1 MNGNQ
6 IIQPTIVYIEV
17 SPKKLSNREVSKVY
31 DSLYRQGK
39 LAQHDKLTNTLQKAQ
54 YIRNSERFVTIRIP
68 DTRIPAFLGRSGIT
82 RKDINT
88 VRGGTHRDLD
98 QLEAEAESED
108 DLGEYKYPA
117 IKLEPENENEDLSTT
132 IINAIQKMDNDPRN
146 LMEGTGNMDISL
158 AVRADSED
166 EALKDAVEEEVNL
179 DQSNSSGWDDLDQ
192 TIGQVE
198 LTSHTTSV
206 GVLPTVP
213 PRSSTLPVLMTQTA
227 DGKDKTDMKLDA
239 GGSIPIWKKS
249 SDKKEE
255 VQNVRMYIRDLKRL
269 KTLKVL
275 RNEALLINASLVKS
289 GRTSLYE
296 EMPKE
301 AEESVDEFV
310 KYLQTAYGLT
320 RIDMMRDLQN
330 LKQGRDESPY
340 TFLSRVITLYYEARG
355 EAKKTAQE
363 VIGNKI
369 EKFEITKLFLDGL
382 YDNRISVQLQSRI
395 DELKFSELALT
406 AKNAASALQRSAT
419 ASINHIEQAEEQ
431 TLQQLE
437 RAIDVLNINSDQRA
451 RKNWRTNSGKEN
463 RHAFGACYS
472 CGKRGHRAKDC
483 RSKTNKEQR
492 KCFFC
497 NKIGH
502 LERDCRAKKR
512 GSKPEKSEGK
522 ERRCYNC
529 NKPGHFARECR
540 APKST

>member
-1 MNGNQ
+1 
-6 IIQPTIVYIEV
+6 
-17 SPKKLSNREVSKVY
+17 
-31 DSLYRQGK
+31 
-39 LAQHDKLTNTLQKAQ
+39 
-54 YIRNSERFVTIRIP
+54 
-68 DTRIPAFLGRSGIT
+68 
-82 RKDINT
+82 
-88 VRGGTHRDLD
+88 
-98 QLEAEAESED
+98 
-108 DLGEYKYPA
+108 
-117 IKLEPENENEDLSTT
+117 
-132 IINAIQKMDNDPRN
+132 MDNDPRN

-179 DQSNSSGWDDLDQ
+179 DESNSSGWDTLDQ

-198 LTSHTTSV
+198 LTSHTTSM

-213 PRSSTLPVLMTQTA
+213 PRTTTLPVLMNQINE
-227 DGKDKTDMKLDA
+227 GKDKTDMKLDA
-239 GGSIPIWKKS
+239 GGSIPIWKKGT
-249 SDKKEE
+249 DKKEE

-330 LKQGRDESPY
+330 LRQGKDESPY

-355 EAKKTAQE
+355 EAKKTAQQ
-363 VIGNKI
+363 VIESRI

-406 AKNAASALQRSAT
+406 AKNAASALQRAAA
-419 ASINHIEQAEEQ
+419 ASINHIEQTGEQ

-437 RAIDVLNINSDQRA
+437 RAIDVLNIKSDQRA
-451 RKNWRTNSGKEN
+451 MKNWKPNSGKEN

-472 CGKRGHRAKDC
+472 CGKTGHRAKDC
-483 RSKTNKEQR
+483 RSKNNKEQR

-497 NKIGH
+497 NKVGH

-512 GSKPEKSEGK
+512 GNRPEKSGAK
-522 ERRCYNC
+522 EKRCYNC
-529 NKPGHFARECR
+529 NKPGHFARECK

>member
-1 MNGNQ
+1 MNDNQ

-31 DSLYRQGK
+31 DSLYRQRK
-39 LAQHDKLTNTLQKAQ
+39 LAPHDRLTNTLQKAQ

-166 EALKDAVEEEVNL
+166 EELKDAVEEEINL

-198 LTSHTTSV
+198 LTSHTTSM

-213 PRSSTLPVLMTQTA
+213 PRTTTLPVLMTEKTQTN

-340 TFLSRVITLYYEARG
+340 TLTRAPNVLY
-355 EAKKTAQE
+355 KM
-363 VIGNKI
+363 
-369 EKFEITKLFLDGL
+369 
-382 YDNRISVQLQSRI
+382 ISNYHV
-395 DELKFSELALT
+395 
-406 AKNAASALQRSAT
+406 N
-419 ASINHIEQAEEQ
+419 
-431 TLQQLE
+431 
-437 RAIDVLNINSDQRA
+437 
-451 RKNWRTNSGKEN
+451 
-463 RHAFGACYS
+463 S
-472 CGKRGHRAKDC
+472 CGVSNFDNFNRYELIKP
-483 RSKTNKEQR
+483 TN
-492 KCFFC
+492 
-497 NKIGH
+497 
-502 LERDCRAKKR
+502 
-512 GSKPEKSEGK
+512 
-522 ERRCYNC
+522 
-529 NKPGHFARECR
+529 
-540 APKST
+540 

>member
-1 MNGNQ
+1 MNG
-6 IIQPTIVYIEV
+6 IQPTIVYIEV

-146 LMEGTGNMDISL
+146 LMEGTGDMDISL
-158 AVRADSED
+158 AVRADSDD

-198 LTSHTTSV
+198 LTSHTTSM

-213 PRSSTLPVLMTQTA
+213 PRTTTLPVLMNQINE
-227 DGKDKTDMKLDA
+227 GKDKTDMKLDA
-239 GGSIPIWKKS
+239 GGSIPIWKKG

-330 LKQGRDESPY
+330 LKQGKDESPY

-355 EAKKTAQE
+355 EAKKTAQQ
-363 VIGNKI
+363 VIESRI

-406 AKNAASALQRSAT
+406 AKNAASALQRAAA
-419 ASINHIEQAEEQ
+419 ASINHIEQTGEQ

-437 RAIDVLNINSDQRA
+437 RAIDVLNIKSDQRA
-451 RKNWRTNSGKEN
+451 MKNWKPNSGKEN

-472 CGKRGHRAKDC
+472 CGKRRHRAKDC
-483 RSKTNKEQR
+483 RSKNNKEQR

-497 NKIGH
+497 NKVGH

-512 GSKPEKSEGK
+512 GNRPEKSGAK
-522 ERRCYNC
+522 EKRCYNC
-529 NKPGHFARECR
+529 NKPGHFARECK